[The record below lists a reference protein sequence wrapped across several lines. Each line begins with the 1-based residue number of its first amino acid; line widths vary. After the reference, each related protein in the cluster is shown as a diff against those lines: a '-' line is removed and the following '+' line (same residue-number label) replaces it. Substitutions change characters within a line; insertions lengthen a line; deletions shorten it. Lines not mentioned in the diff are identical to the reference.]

1 MATRT
6 RRDAASTLKIGKE
19 KQMEA
24 VTTATGDLGL
34 TRKIS
39 MWSALPTLRQ
49 SYPGILA
56 LIIIAIFCGVPGIPF
71 PYTIESLLK
80 YVDAVLPPIHTK
92 GLFIDLLHF
101 NYVVIGLVIG
111 ILIRNVFGVPR
122 SWEAGLSYSGV
133 FMNVGIIM
141 LGSQYMLRDLVK
153 LGPVSIILMVIMVFG
168 GALLFTFLGRLLK
181 LGTTLTSLLSAAFSM
196 CGVSACVALAPMVRA
211 KSEEVAYAIAVSVTF
226 GFFCLF
232 GLPFFGLLL
241 QKYYEAFGSNA
252 FGLLCAAGVPNS
264 NQVIATGFNFS
275 FEAGKVAGFANI
287 GRVVL
292 IPLGVLFVYFL
303 TLTQEL
309 RSTKINVWQ
318 IIKDK
323 FPIFILGFL
332 VVWIGNC
339 LHLWPQ
345 PASEAMGNVMNW
357 FFTLCFIGLGL
368 QTRLADL
375 KKAGLKGILL
385 GYGAGILRVGIC
397 LLLIY
402 IMVRQGFIVG

>member
-1 MATRT
+1 
-6 RRDAASTLKIGKE
+6 
-19 KQMEA
+19 MEA
-24 VTTATGDLGL
+24 VAANSTDRVLPPKVS
-34 TRKIS
+34 R
-39 MWSALPTLRQ
+39 WSALPGFRESL
-49 SYPGILA
+49 PGILA
-56 LIIIAIFCGVPGIPF
+56 LIVIAIFCGVPGIPF
-71 PYTIESLLK
+71 PYTIEALLK
-80 YVDAVLPPIHTK
+80 YVDAVLPPIYTK

-101 NYVVIGLVIG
+101 NYVVIGLVAG

-153 LGPVSIILMVIMVFG
+153 LGPVSIILMVVMVFG
-168 GALLFTFLGRLLK
+168 GALLFTFFGRMFK
-181 LGTTLTSLLSAAFSM
+181 LGDALTALLSAAFSM
-196 CGVSACVALAPMVRA
+196 CGVSACVAIAPMVRA
-211 KSEEVAYAIAVSVTF
+211 KSEQVAYAIAVSVTF

-232 GLPFFGLLL
+232 GLPFFGFLLKL
-241 QKYYEAFGSNA
+241 SNNA
-252 FGLLCAAGVPNS
+252 FGLLAAAGVPNS
-264 NQVIATGFNFS
+264 NQVIATGFNYS

-292 IPLGVLFVYFL
+292 IPLGVLFVYFMS
-303 TLTQEL
+303 LTQEL

-318 IIKDK
+318 VIKDK
-323 FPIFILGFL
+323 FPIFILGFM

-368 QTRLADL
+368 QTKLADM
-375 KKAGLKGILL
+375 KKAGLKGILI
-385 GYGAGILRVGIC
+385 GYGAGLLRVGIC
-397 LLLIY
+397 LLLI
-402 IMVRQGFIVG
+402 FILVKARLIIG

>member
-1 MATRT
+1 MG
-6 RRDAASTLKIGKE
+6 LE
-19 KQMEA
+19 M
-24 VTTATGDLGL
+24 TATDQAAL
-34 TRKIS
+34 TAKVS
-39 MWSALPTLRQ
+39 MWSALPTFRQ
-49 SYPGILA
+49 SLPGILA
-56 LIIIAIFCGVPGIPF
+56 LIVIAIFCGIPGIPF
-71 PYTIESLLK
+71 PFTIEALLK
-80 YVDAVLPPIHTK
+80 FVDSVLPPIYTK
-92 GLFIDLLHF
+92 GLFTDLLHF
-101 NYVVIGLVIG
+101 NYVVIGLVAG
-111 ILIRNVFGVPR
+111 ILIRNVFGVPA
-122 SWEAGLSYSGV
+122 SWEPGLSYSGV
-133 FMNVGIIM
+133 FMNAGIIM

-168 GALLFTFLGRLLK
+168 GALLFTLFGRLFK
-181 LGTTLTSLLSAAFSM
+181 LGSSLTALLSAAFSM
-196 CGVSACVALAPMVRA
+196 CGVSACVAIAPMVRA

-241 QKYYEAFGSNA
+241 QLSNNA
-252 FGLLCAAGVPNS
+252 FGLLAAAGVPNS

-292 IPLGVLFVYFL
+292 IPLGVLFVYFMAL
-303 TLTQEL
+303 TGEL
-309 RSTKINVWQ
+309 RSTKISIWRV
-318 IIKDK
+318 IKDK

-368 QTRLADL
+368 QTRLADMR
-375 KKAGLKGILL
+375 KAGWKGIII
-385 GYGAGILRVGIC
+385 GYGAGCLRVGIC
-397 LLLIY
+397 LMLIFVLASSGL
-402 IMVRQGFIVG
+402 ITK

>member
-1 MATRT
+1 MSTAMAAP
-6 RRDAASTLKIGKE
+6 DQAALS
-19 KQMEA
+19 
-24 VTTATGDLGL
+24 
-34 TRKIS
+34 RKVS
-39 MWSALPTLRQ
+39 MWSALPTFRQ
-49 SYPGILA
+49 SLPGILA
-56 LIIIAIFCGVPGIPF
+56 LIVIAVFCGVPGVPF
-71 PYTIESLLK
+71 PYTIEAFLK
-80 YVDAVLPPIHTK
+80 YVDAVLPPIYTK
-92 GLFIDLLHF
+92 GLFTDLLHF
-101 NYVVIGLVIG
+101 NYVVIGLVVG

-133 FMNVGIIM
+133 FMNTGIIM

-168 GALLFTFLGRLLK
+168 GALLFTLFGRLFK
-181 LGTTLTSLLSAAFSM
+181 LGTSLTALLSAAFSM
-196 CGVSACVALAPMVRA
+196 CGVSACVAIAPMVRA

-241 QKYYEAFGSNA
+241 DLSNNA
-252 FGLLCAAGVPNS
+252 FGLLAAAGVPNS

-292 IPLGVLFVYFL
+292 IPLGVLFVYFM
-303 TLTQEL
+303 TLTEEL
-309 RSTKINVWQ
+309 GSTKINIWRV
-318 IIKDK
+318 IKDK
-323 FPIFILGFL
+323 FPIFILGFM
-332 VVWIGNC
+332 VVWGGNC

-368 QTRLADL
+368 QTRLADM
-375 KKAGLKGILL
+375 KKAGWKGILI

-397 LLLIY
+397 LVLIFLLA
-402 IMVRQGFIVG
+402 RQGLIAK

>member
-1 MATRT
+1 MGTAIPV
-6 RRDAASTLKIGKE
+6 SNELKSP
-19 KQMEA
+19 QA
-24 VTTATGDLGL
+24 V
-34 TRKIS
+34 R
-39 MWSALPTLRQ
+39 MWSSLPTFRQ
-49 SYPGILA
+49 SLPGILA
-56 LIIIAIFCGVPGIPF
+56 LIIIAVFCGVPGVPF
-71 PYTIESLLK
+71 PFTIEALLK

-101 NYVVIGLVIG
+101 NYVVIGLVVG
-111 ILIRNVFGVPR
+111 IMIRNVFGVPR
-122 SWEAGLSYSGV
+122 SWESGLSYSGM
-133 FMNVGIIM
+133 FMNAGIIM

-168 GALLFTFLGRLLK
+168 GALLFTSLGRFLK
-181 LGTTLTSLLSAAFSM
+181 MGTSLTALLSAAFSM
-196 CGVSACVALAPMVRA
+196 CGVSACVAIAPMVKA

-232 GLPFFGLLL
+232 GLPFFGYFL
-241 QKYYEAFGSNA
+241 QLTNNA
-252 FGLLCAAGVPNS
+252 FGLLSAAGVPNS
-264 NQVIATGFNFS
+264 NQVIATGFNYS

-303 TLTQEL
+303 TLTEEL
-309 RSTKINVWQ
+309 RSTKINVWRV
-318 IIKDK
+318 IKDK
-323 FPIFILGFL
+323 FPIFILGFM

-345 PASEAMGNVMNW
+345 PASQAMENVMNW

-368 QTRLADL
+368 QTRLADM

-385 GYGAGILRVGIC
+385 GYGAGFLRIGIC
-397 LLLIY
+397 LILIFVMAKFGL
-402 IMVRQGFIVG
+402 IAT

>member
-1 MATRT
+1 MGNEI
-6 RRDAASTLKIGKE
+6 AASADVKLAHK
-19 KQMEA
+19 
-24 VTTATGDLGL
+24 V
-34 TRKIS
+34 S
-39 MWSALPTLRQ
+39 MWSALPTFRQ
-49 SYPGILA
+49 SLPGILA
-56 LIIIAIFCGVPGIPF
+56 LIVIAILCGVPGIPF
-71 PYTIESLLK
+71 PYTAEAFLK
-80 YVDAVLPPIHTK
+80 YVDAVLPPIYTK
-92 GLFIDLLHF
+92 GLFTDLLHF
-101 NYVVIGLVIG
+101 NYVVIGLLAG

-133 FMNVGIIM
+133 FMNAGIIM

-168 GALLFTFLGRLLK
+168 GALLFTFFGRLFK
-181 LGTTLTSLLSAAFSM
+181 LGNSLTALLSAAFSM
-196 CGVSACVALAPMVRA
+196 CGVSACVALAPMVKA

-241 QKYYEAFGSNA
+241 GLTHNA
-252 FGLLCAAGVPNS
+252 FGLLAAAGVPNS

-292 IPLGVLFVYFL
+292 IPLGVLFVYFM
-303 TLTQEL
+303 TLTSEL

-318 IIKDK
+318 VLKDK
-323 FPIFILGFL
+323 FPIFILGFM

-357 FFTLCFIGLGL
+357 FFTLCFVGLGL
-368 QTRLADL
+368 QTKLSDM
-375 KKAGLKGILL
+375 KKAGPKGVLI
-385 GYGAGILRVGIC
+385 GYGAGILRVGVC
-397 LLLIY
+397 LLLI
-402 IMVRQGFIVG
+402 FILAKTGLFVE

>member
-1 MATRT
+1 MGNEGVV
-6 RRDAASTLKIGKE
+6 S
-19 KQMEA
+19 
-24 VTTATGDLGL
+24 
-34 TRKIS
+34 RKVS
-39 MWSALPTLRQ
+39 MWSALPTFRESL
-49 SYPGILA
+49 PGILA
-56 LIIIAIFCGVPGIPF
+56 LIIIAILCGVPGIPF
-71 PYTIESLLK
+71 PYTAEALLK
-80 YVDAVLPPIHTK
+80 YVDAVLPPIYTK

-101 NYVVIGLVIG
+101 NYVVIGLVVG

-153 LGPVSIILMVIMVFG
+153 LGAVSIILMVIMVFG
-168 GALLFTFLGRLLK
+168 GALLFTFFGRLFK
-181 LGTTLTSLLSAAFSM
+181 MGPSLTALLSAAFSM
-196 CGVSACVALAPMVRA
+196 CGVSACVAIAPMVRA

-232 GLPFFGLLL
+232 GLPFLGSLLGLTN
-241 QKYYEAFGSNA
+241 NA
-252 FGLLCAAGVPNS
+252 FGLLAAAGVPNS

-303 TLTQEL
+303 TLTDEL
-309 RSTKINVWQ
+309 RSTKINIWRV
-318 IIKDK
+318 IKDK
-323 FPIFILGFL
+323 FPIFILGFM

-357 FFTLCFIGLGL
+357 FFTLCFVGLGL
-368 QTRLADL
+368 QTKLADM
-375 KKAGLKGILL
+375 KKAGPKGILI
-385 GYGAGILRVGIC
+385 GYGAGILRVGVCVI
-397 LLLIY
+397 LI
-402 IMVRQGFIVG
+402 FILAKAGLFVE

>member
-1 MATRT
+1 MARKK
-6 RRDAASTLKIGKE
+6 RGAVMAASSNTE
-19 KQMEA
+19 
-24 VTTATGDLGL
+24 VTP
-34 TRKIS
+34 KVS
-39 MWSALPTLRQ
+39 MWSTLPTLRQ
-49 SYPGILA
+49 SFPGIMA
-56 LIIIAIFCGVPGIPF
+56 LIVIAIFCGVPGIPF
-71 PYTIESLLK
+71 PYTIEALLK
-80 YVDAVLPPIHTK
+80 YIDAVLPPIYTK

-101 NYVVIGLVIG
+101 NYVVIGLVAG

-122 SWEAGLSYSGV
+122 SWEAGLSYSGM

-153 LGPVSIILMVIMVFG
+153 LGPVSIILMAIMVFG

-181 LGTTLTSLLSAAFSM
+181 LGTTLTALLSAAFSM

-241 QKYYEAFGSNA
+241 QKFYPYFGDYA

-292 IPLGVLFVYFL
+292 IPLGVLFVYFM

-309 RSTKINVWQ
+309 RSTKINVWK

-339 LHLWPQ
+339 LHFWPQ
-345 PASEAMGNVMNW
+345 PASEAMANVMNW

-368 QTRLADL
+368 QTRLSDL
-375 KKAGLKGILL
+375 KKAGIKGILL
-385 GYGAGILRVGIC
+385 GYGAGLLRIGIC
-397 LLLIY
+397 LVLI
-402 IMVRQGFIVG
+402 FILAKKGLI

>member
-1 MATRT
+1 MGSGI
-6 RRDAASTLKIGKE
+6 AASGE
-19 KQMEA
+19 VE
-24 VTTATGDLGL
+24 L
-34 TRKIS
+34 TNKVRL
-39 MWSALPTLRQ
+39 WSTLPTFRQ
-49 SYPGILA
+49 SWPGILA
-56 LIIIAIFCGVPGIPF
+56 LIVIAIFCGVPGIPF
-71 PYTIESLLK
+71 PFTVEALLK
-80 YVDAVLPPIHTK
+80 YVDAVLPPIYTK

-101 NYVVIGLVIG
+101 NYVVIGLVAG
-111 ILIRNVFGVPR
+111 ILIRNVFGVPS

-133 FMNVGIIM
+133 FMNAGIIM

-153 LGPVSIILMVIMVFG
+153 LGSVSIILMVIMVFG
-168 GALLFTFLGRLLK
+168 GALLFSLFGRLFK
-181 LGTTLTSLLSAAFSM
+181 LGTSLTALLSAAFSM
-196 CGVSACVALAPMVRA
+196 CGVSACVAMAPMVRA

-241 QKYYEAFGSNA
+241 NLSNNA
-252 FGLLCAAGVPNS
+252 FGLLAAAGVPNS

-292 IPLGVLFVYFL
+292 IPLGVLFVYFM
-303 TLTQEL
+303 TLTEEL
-309 RSTKINVWQ
+309 RSTKINIWQ
-318 IIKDK
+318 VIKDK

-345 PASEAMGNVMNW
+345 PASEAMANVMNW

-368 QTRLADL
+368 QTRLADM

-385 GYGAGILRVGIC
+385 GYGAGFLRVGIC
-397 LLLIY
+397 LVLIFVLGK
-402 IMVRQGFIVG
+402 MGFIAK

>member
-1 MATRT
+1 M
-6 RRDAASTLKIGKE
+6 
-19 KQMEA
+19 
-24 VTTATGDLGL
+24 GL
-34 TRKIS
+34 TPKVS
-39 MWSALPTLRQ
+39 MWSTLPTFRQ
-49 SYPGILA
+49 SLPGILA
-56 LIIIAIFCGVPGIPF
+56 LITIAIFCGVPGIPF
-71 PYTIESLLK
+71 PYTIEAFLK

-101 NYVVIGLVIG
+101 NYVVIGLVAG

-181 LGTTLTSLLSAAFSM
+181 LGTTLTALLSAAFSM

-241 QKYYEAFGSNA
+241 HDHYSAFGSHA
-252 FGLLCAAGVPNS
+252 FGLLAAAGVPNS
-264 NQVIATGFNFS
+264 NQVIATGFNYS

-332 VVWIGNC
+332 LVWVGNC

-368 QTRLADL
+368 QTKLSDL

-397 LLLIY
+397 LLLIF
-402 IMVRQGFIVG
+402 IMVKKKLILG

>member
-1 MATRT
+1 MAAP
-6 RRDAASTLKIGKE
+6 DQAALS
-19 KQMEA
+19 
-24 VTTATGDLGL
+24 
-34 TRKIS
+34 RKVS
-39 MWSALPTLRQ
+39 MWSALPTFRQ
-49 SYPGILA
+49 SLPGILA
-56 LIIIAIFCGVPGIPF
+56 LIVIAIFCGVPGIPF
-71 PYTIESLLK
+71 PFTIEAFLK
-80 YVDAVLPPIHTK
+80 YVDAVLPPIYTK
-92 GLFIDLLHF
+92 GLFTDLLHF
-101 NYVVIGLVIG
+101 NYVVIGLVVG

-133 FMNVGIIM
+133 FMNTGIIM

-168 GALLFTFLGRLLK
+168 GALLFTLFGRLFK
-181 LGTTLTSLLSAAFSM
+181 LGTSLTALLSAAFSM
-196 CGVSACVALAPMVRA
+196 CGVSACVAIAPMVRA

-241 QKYYEAFGSNA
+241 DLSNNA
-252 FGLLCAAGVPNS
+252 FGLLAAAGVPNS

-292 IPLGVLFVYFL
+292 IPLGVLFVYFM
-303 TLTQEL
+303 TLTEEL
-309 RSTKINVWQ
+309 GSTKINIWRV
-318 IIKDK
+318 IKDK
-323 FPIFILGFL
+323 FPIFILGFM
-332 VVWIGNC
+332 VVWGGNC

-368 QTRLADL
+368 QTRLADM
-375 KKAGLKGILL
+375 KKAGWKGILI

-397 LLLIY
+397 LVLIFLLA
-402 IMVRQGFIVG
+402 RQGLIAK

>member
-1 MATRT
+1 MGAE
-6 RRDAASTLKIGKE
+6 AAAIGNE
-19 KQMEA
+19 
-24 VTTATGDLGL
+24 GL
-34 TRKIS
+34 TRKVG
-39 MWSALPTLRQ
+39 MWSALPAFRQ
-49 SYPGILA
+49 SFPGILA
-56 LIIIAIFCGVPGIPF
+56 LIVIAVFCGVPGIPF
-71 PYTIESLLK
+71 PYTIEALLK
-80 YVDAVLPPIHTK
+80 YFDAVLPPIHTK

-101 NYVVIGLVIG
+101 NYVVIGLVVG

-153 LGPVSIILMVIMVFG
+153 LGPVSVILMVIMVFG
-168 GALLFTFLGRLLK
+168 GALLFTFLGRILR

-241 QKYYEAFGSNA
+241 DLSNNA
-252 FGLLCAAGVPNS
+252 FGLLSAAGVPNS
-264 NQVIATGFNFS
+264 NQVIATGFNYS

-309 RSTKINVWQ
+309 RSSKINVWR

-323 FPIFILGFL
+323 FPIFILGFM
-332 VVWIGNC
+332 VVWVGNC

-375 KKAGLKGILL
+375 KKAGLKGVLL

-397 LLLIY
+397 LALIFV
-402 IMVRQGFIVG
+402 MVKMGLIVE

>member
-1 MATRT
+1 MG
-6 RRDAASTLKIGKE
+6 DAEI
-19 KQMEA
+19 
-24 VTTATGDLGL
+24 
-34 TRKIS
+34 TRKVS
-39 MWSALPTLRQ
+39 MWSTLPGFRQ
-49 SYPGILA
+49 SLPGILA
-56 LIIIAIFCGVPGIPF
+56 LIVIAIFCGIPGIPF
-71 PYTIESLLK
+71 PYTIEALLK
-80 YVDAVLPPIHTK
+80 YIDAVLPPIYTK

-101 NYVVIGLVIG
+101 NYVVIGLVVG

-141 LGSQYMLRDLVK
+141 LGSQYMLSDLVK
-153 LGPVSIILMVIMVFG
+153 LGPVSIILMAIMVFG
-168 GALLFTFLGRLLK
+168 GALLFALLGRWLK
-181 LGTTLTSLLSAAFSM
+181 LGTTLTALLSAAFSM

-241 QKYYEAFGSNA
+241 HLSNNA
-252 FGLLCAAGVPNS
+252 FGLLAAAGVPNS
-264 NQVIATGFNFS
+264 NQVIATGFNYS

-303 TLTQEL
+303 TLTQEV
-309 RSTKINVWQ
+309 RSTKINAWKIV
-318 IIKDK
+318 KDK

-332 VVWIGNC
+332 AVWIGNC

-375 KKAGLKGILL
+375 KRAGFKGILL
-385 GYGAGILRVGIC
+385 GYGAGILRVGVC
-397 LLLIY
+397 LAI
-402 IMVRQGFIVG
+402 IFILVKMGVKIG

>member
-1 MATRT
+1 MQGETMGAVAAAS
-6 RRDAASTLKIGKE
+6 RDAGVSN
-19 KQMEA
+19 
-24 VTTATGDLGL
+24 
-34 TRKIS
+34 KIS
-39 MWSALPTLRQ
+39 MWSTLPTFRQ
-49 SYPGILA
+49 SWPGILA
-56 LIIIAIFCGVPGIPF
+56 LIIIAVFCGVPGIPF
-71 PYTIESLLK
+71 PFTVEELLK
-80 YVDAVLPPIHTK
+80 YIDAVLPPIHTK

-101 NYVVIGLVIG
+101 NYVVIGLVAG

-122 SWEAGLSYSGV
+122 NWEAGLSYSGV

-153 LGPVSIILMVIMVFG
+153 LGPVSIIIMVIMVFG

-181 LGTTLTSLLSAAFSM
+181 LGTTLTALLSAAFSM

-241 QKYYEAFGSNA
+241 HLSNNA
-252 FGLLCAAGVPNS
+252 FGLLSAAGVPNS
-264 NQVIATGFNFS
+264 NQVIATGFNYS

-309 RSTKINVWQ
+309 RSTKINVWK
-318 IIKDK
+318 IVKDK

-345 PASEAMGNVMNW
+345 TASEAMANVMNW

-397 LLLIY
+397 LGLIF
-402 IMVRQGFIVG
+402 ILVKMGFIAG